1 MSRTPNPRRFLWL
14 LGLSAI
20 ITSIAAPAG
29 AADPGYDTL
38 AEELARLRGEIE
50 ALDAR
55 LEDQQDTRRSQ
66 LRALAA
72 QKSAL
77 ELELQREELRHQQLS
92 ERLARGQEKSQGG
105 KAKEEALAKAVAK
118 SARQLLPTLDGVL
131 PFQLD
136 ERRAELVAIAEGCEA
151 GTLLASAGLDRLWV
165 WVDEE
170 LKLARENAVHKQVI
184 KLGDEEVLAEVA
196 RLGQVAL
203 YFRTPDHRY
212 GLWTQVD
219 GQGRWQTTQN
229 VEVDQKIEA
238 LFVALQAGPAKGFF
252 TLPGQ
257 AIAAQGGR

>member
-1 MSRTPNPRRFLWL
+1 MSRTLHLRRPVWWI
-14 LGLSAI
+14 GLSVALMLI
-20 ITSIAAPAG
+20 GANAR

-55 LEDQQDTRRSQ
+55 LEDQHEARRSQ
-66 LRALAA
+66 LRTLAA

-105 KAKEEALAKAVAK
+105 KAKEETLAKAVAK
-118 SARQLLPTLDGVL
+118 AARQLLPTLDGVL

-136 ERRAELVAIAEGCEA
+136 ERRAELLAIAEGCEA

-170 LKLARENAVHKQVI
+170 LKLARENAIHKQVI
-184 KLGDEEVLAEVA
+184 RLGDEEVLAEVA

-212 GLWTQVD
+212 GLWTKAD
-219 GQGRWQTTQN
+219 GQGRWQTTTN
-229 VEVDQKIEA
+229 PEVDQKIEA

-257 AIAAQGGR
+257 AVVAQGGR